1 MNGPPGAVRLDV
13 AQPRKARPRR
23 ADRDHGRVS
32 VFIAVA
38 LVAVLIVIGL
48 TFDGIGRIRAYQRA
62 ANIAAEAARAGGQA
76 IDVAD
81 AIAGAPAAVDPVAA
95 TAAAVTFIDNLDD
108 PTIVDRSVSLGED
121 DSGAESTQFLRVTV
135 TISYDAAML
144 DFFGF
149 ADTYPVQAEATVELV
164 TTTDAIP

>member
-1 MNGPPGAVRLDV
+1 MTGNLEPPASAGGAGAGVG
-13 AQPRKARPRR
+13 
-23 ADRDHGRVS
+23 ADRGRVS

-38 LVAVLIVIGL
+38 LVGVLIVIGL

-81 AIAGAPAAVDPVAA
+81 AIAGAPAAVDP
-95 TAAAVTFIDNLDD
+95 AAARAAALAFIDNLDD
-108 PTIVDRSVSLGED
+108 PTVVDRTVALGED
-121 DSGAESTQFLRVTV
+121 DDGNESTQFLQVTV

-149 ADTYPVQAEATVELV
+149 DDTYPVRAEATVELV
-164 TTTDAIP
+164 TTTDAFPEEDP

>member
-1 MNGPPGAVRLDV
+1 M
-13 AQPRKARPRR
+13 
-23 ADRDHGRVS
+23 
-32 VFIAVA
+32 FIAVA
-38 LVAVLIVIGL
+38 LVGVLIVIGL

-81 AIAGAPAAVDPVAA
+81 AIAGAPAAVDQAAA
-95 TAAAVTFIDNLDD
+95 TTAALAFVDNLDD
-108 PTIVDRSVSLGED
+108 PTIIGRTVSLGED
-121 DSGAESTQFLRVTV
+121 ASGAESTQFLRVTV
-135 TISYDAAML
+135 TISYDAVML

-164 TTTDAIP
+164 TTTDANP

>member
-1 MNGPPGAVRLDV
+1 MTA
-13 AQPRKARPRR
+13 ARS
-23 ADRDHGRVS
+23 DRGRVS

-38 LVAVLIVIGL
+38 LVGVLVVIGL

-76 IDVAD
+76 INVAD
-81 AIAGAPAAVDPVAA
+81 AIAGTPATVDVAA
-95 TAAAVTFIDNLDD
+95 ATSAALAFIDNLDD
-108 PTIVDRSVSLGED
+108 PTIVDRAVSLGED
-121 DSGAESTQFLRVTV
+121 DDGNESTQFLRVTV

-149 ADTYPVQAEATVELV
+149 DDTYPAEAEATVELV
-164 TTTDAIP
+164 TTTNATS

>member
-1 MNGPPGAVRLDV
+1 MTRRQKPPASAGGAGAGVG
-13 AQPRKARPRR
+13 A
-23 ADRDHGRVS
+23 DHGRVS

-38 LVAVLIVIGL
+38 LVGVLIVIGL

-76 IDVAD
+76 IDIAD
-81 AIAGAPAAVDPVAA
+81 AIAGAPAAVDPAAA
-95 TAAAVTFIDNLDD
+95 TAAARAFIDNLED
-108 PTIVDRSVSLGED
+108 PTIVDRTVAVGED
-121 DSGAESTQFLRVTV
+121 DDGNESTQFLQVTV

-149 ADTYPVQAEATVELV
+149 DDTYPVRAEATVELV
-164 TTTDAIP
+164 TTTDAFPEEDP

>member
-1 MNGPPGAVRLDV
+1 MNGS
-13 AQPRKARPRR
+13 
-23 ADRDHGRVS
+23 ADRGRVS

-38 LVAVLIVIGL
+38 LVGVLIVIGL

-76 IDVAD
+76 INVAD
-81 AIAGAPAAVDPVAA
+81 AIAGATPAVDEADA
-95 TAAAVTFIDNLDD
+95 TAAALAFIDNLDD
-108 PTIVDRSVSLGED
+108 PTIVDREVSLGQD
-121 DSGAESTQFLRVTV
+121 AGGNESTQFLRVAV

-149 ADTYPVQAEATVELV
+149 ADTFPVRGEATVELV
-164 TTTDAIP
+164 TTTDATS